1 MIEIEIEIVIVIDSH
16 RAYMNISTIKTYT
29 HVTFG
34 HCTKIRTKKQID
46 LYIFSCGNQ
55 GWQQVAMERPLTFS
69 KEMRWENSAVLD
81 VQWIGIPKLPRGVS
95 DDGSFWVRIW
105 LKPSEWSCC
114 FARSEKHYGFLFFFF
129 L

>member
-1 MIEIEIEIVIVIDSH
+1 MFQKWASEKGTQLSDNGNYIEIEIVIVIDSH
-16 RAYMNISTIKTYT
+16 RAYMNISTITTYT
-29 HVTFG
+29 NVTLG

-46 LYIFSCGNQ
+46 LYIFSCRNQ

-95 DDGSFWVRIW
+95 DGEDMVETFRME
-105 LKPSEWSCC
+105 LLLCK
-114 FARSEKHYGFLFFFF
+114 K
-129 L
+129 